1 MDPHIRIR
9 PLLHGESEPLRV
21 VFAGMSPTSRY
32 QRFHTPLPRLT
43 APMQKLLTDTDGQR
57 HTAFV
62 AELADTDGWTPLGIG
77 RVIATGEQRA
87 EVAFEVVDAWQGRGI
102 GHRLLTA
109 LRHRAAAL
117 GHREI
122 VALVLPENRRAA
134 ALVRS
139 VFPDVTTRRS
149 GAILEL
155 TARISDPTAVA
166 ATTAGISPLAA

>member
-1 MDPHIRIR
+1 MDPNIRIR
-9 PLLHGESEPLRV
+9 PLLHGECEPLRV
-21 VFAGMSPTSRY
+21 VFAGMSRTSRY

-43 APMQKLLTDTDGQR
+43 APMLKLLTDTDGQR

-62 AELADTDGWTPLGIG
+62 AELPDTDGWTPLGIG
-77 RVIATGEQRA
+77 RVIATGEGRA

-102 GHRLLTA
+102 GRQLLTA
-109 LRHRAAAL
+109 LRHRAATL
-117 GHREI
+117 GYREI

-139 VFPDVTTRRS
+139 VFPDAATRRS

-155 TARISDPTAVA
+155 TAQIPDPAVVA
-166 ATTAGISPLAA
+166 ATTAGDNPLAA